1 MSLDPG
7 TVLLAFLCIV
17 VAVQIAYHI
26 IFFRRL
32 AFHQAPPVG
41 DRPDLPVSV
50 VVCTRDEARNLS
62 ERLPAVLEQEYAAP
76 LEVVVVN
83 DNSVDDTSYLLEDLQ
98 VKYSRL
104 KPVDLKQEAVHIPGK
119 KFPLAVGIKTAR
131 HDAVLLTDADC
142 SPASPHW
149 VSRMQSAYREGIDI
163 VLGYGGYERRPGL
176 LNRLIRFE
184 TFHTAL
190 QYLSFALAGIPYMG
204 VGRNLSYRREL
215 FFRYKGFSS
224 HNHIPGGDDDLFIN
238 MAATDRNTAVMLDP
252 ESFTLSEPK
261 TTFRDWKRQKLRHYS
276 TGRHYK
282 PRHKLLLGL
291 YAASHLLLYPLLAAC
306 LLLADWRYAA
316 GLFGLRLLV
325 QGIIFRKTMLRLGE
339 ADLWPWFWLLD
350 LWQWLYYLIF
360 IRAPWMAPRPGW
372 K

>member
-1 MSLDPG
+1 MSPDLG
-7 TVLLAFLCIV
+7 TVLLASLFIV
-17 VAVQIAYHI
+17 VLIQLAYHLVL
-26 IFFRRL
+26 FRRI
-32 AFHQAPPVG
+32 AFLKSPTPS
-41 DRPDLPVSV
+41 DSPEIPVSV
-50 VVCTRDEARNLS
+50 VVCTRDESRNLS
-62 ERLPAVLEQEYAAP
+62 ERLPAVLEQDYAAP
-76 LEVVVVN
+76 LEVIVVN

-98 VKYSRL
+98 VRYPRL

-131 HDAVLLTDADC
+131 HEVVVLTDADC
-142 SPASPHW
+142 SPASPYW
-149 VSRMQSAYREGIDI
+149 VRRMQSAYREGIDI

-190 QYLSFALAGIPYMG
+190 QYLSYGLAGIPYMG

-215 FFRYKGFSS
+215 FFRHKGFSS

-238 MAATDRNTAVMLDP
+238 MAATDANTAVMIDP

-261 TTFRDWKRQKLRHYS
+261 TTFREWKRQKLRHYS

-282 PRHKLLLGL
+282 SSHRALLGM
-291 YAASHLLLYPLLAAC
+291 YAASHVLLYPLLAAC
-306 LLLADWRYAA
+306 LLFADWRYAA
-316 GLFGLRLLV
+316 GLFGLRLIV
-325 QGIIFRKTMLRLGE
+325 QGVIYRKAMFRLGE
-339 ADLWPWFWLLD
+339 ADLWPWFWILD
-350 LWQWLYYLIF
+350 FWQWLYYLIF

>member
-1 MSLDPG
+1 MSTDPG
-7 TVLLAFLCIV
+7 TALLASLFAV
-17 VAVQIAYHI
+17 VIIQLAYHLVLFRRIAY
-26 IFFRRL
+26 FKS
-32 AFHQAPPVG
+32 PSPS
-41 DRPDLPVSV
+41 DRPALPVSV
-50 VVCTRDEARNLS
+50 VVCTRDESRNLTL
-62 ERLPAVLEQEYAAP
+62 RLPTVLGQDYPAP
-76 LEVVVVN
+76 LEVIVVN

-98 VKYSRL
+98 VRHPRL
-104 KPVDLKQEAVHIPGK
+104 KPVDLKQEAMHIPGK

-131 HDAVLLTDADC
+131 HDVVLLTDADC

-149 VSRMQSAYREGIDI
+149 VQRMQSAYRDGTDI
-163 VLGYGGYERRPGL
+163 VLGYGGYERRQGL

-190 QYLSFALAGIPYMG
+190 QYLSYASAGIPYMG

-215 FFRYKGFSS
+215 FFRHKGFSS

-238 MAATDRNTAVMLDP
+238 MAATEHNTAVMLDP
-252 ESFTLSEPK
+252 ESFTISEPK
-261 TTFRDWKRQKLRHYS
+261 TSFGEWRRQKLRHYS

-282 PRHKLLLGL
+282 ASHRALLGM
-291 YAASHLLLYPLLAAC
+291 YAASHLLLYPLLVAC
-306 LLLADWRYAA
+306 LFLADWRFAA
-316 GLFGLRLLV
+316 GLFGLRFVV
-325 QGIIFRKTMLRLGE
+325 QGIIYRKAMVRLGE

-350 LWQWLYYLIF
+350 IWQWLYYLIF